1 MRAQTKSTPL
11 ILASYWGHSGVVEDL
26 LRDNQTDVNAQ
37 DKDKWTALHEAS
49 NKGHS
54 KVVEVLLQ
62 RQANVGMGKDD
73 ERTPLHLA
81 SKKGNE
87 DIVKQLL
94 KAEANVDVKDKDG
107 KTALHLASGAGP
119 EDYSKHEGERG
130 PDDLSSDERWMAQFC
145 TGQHAAVVKLLL
157 ERGAKPDAKT
167 NQNETALHLAAA
179 RGDPTRL
186 QLILDK
192 MEPGHISIKNDQG
205 KTALYL
211 ACTGDSPKPAVERL
225 LESDKLRTA
234 EFGRSDGEDDEIKW
248 AANYPETHE
257 IAKWLMEERLRR
269 KEMAKPEE
277 SDNWS
282 VIGWAAYS
290 QLPEVLSPL
299 IAQSR
304 GSSELQAALESA
316 LELTLQSVHKPG
328 EDAEQSKL
336 PEVLSLLIIANS
348 PLKSHIEAV
357 LKEALDLTLGLALVN
372 EVKQGAGH
380 RQLFQ
385 VLTLLIATFSGT
397 TEIEKALKSTLELV
411 KTPKEGM
418 TDENLSQVLWLL
430 IANSPPTPDIKEALE
445 SSWKS
450 ASELLEKTDDQPQD
464 SEAALI
470 PPKISNDE
478 AEASSRKGK
487 NKDQEKPEHK
497 REMSMQ
503 TTRAA
508 KDHQTNYRHAIA
520 DILRAPPLLQ
530 THKDGGI
537 DGPPQPN
544 ATLLG
549 ILGGHEATIV
559 QFYKGDGESETFRR
573 YRSLKEVIYDR
584 GPGIIMEETSSALR
598 KILGELADPILYL
611 HTGPRFTWVHLPAT
625 NMVWMNDILLRIM
638 NDEKLEPRQYHKLKS
653 FFRDSWVQVPDRTSP
668 SRSMRPRTVVMRQE
682 NEAGGKHDTT
692 KKEEGERSDKGKK
705 ELRVEENKKEED
717 KEEEDK
723 KREDRG
729 QESSKAKDET
739 KSEES
744 QRKKYQPDFGVASAT
759 YMPYFCFSTYYKHG
773 PSPGQKQHKSA
784 EMKKEYE
791 RLDDSKSSVIHESP
805 TLDEWYYQFAT
816 DKSSKDDRD
825 RRNESQV
832 VTRAMKGRES
842 TKAVVERTKEG
853 KKGAKKDGKK
863 EPGEWTLIRVNQLWA
878 WTIADKW
885 LITTTPCSFDDSNG
899 PLVEGVLE
907 QLGKEIEAGGSA
919 SQPEPAA
926 AMSRF
931 VVDYCTGSYE
941 RLSKFELQKPRE
953 SKPEEPEPQARGS
966 IRQIF
971 SNAINKIGREEKRL
985 FEEFG
990 GKMERLRE
998 QIPSGVKKTTKKASS
1013 SADKTLLRGSPK
1025 GSPKVSS
1032 DEKLPASIYAYI
1044 RDTIIEAEKMYCDIK
1059 DIRDELNILK
1069 SAAQHQKTVEEGL
1082 TGGSLDVD
1090 LAAAYV
1096 VKDLKEMDDSAE
1108 RIQSAASLSSTPR
1121 QHVLIFVRI
1130 AQHDPFASAK

>member
-1 MRAQTKSTPL
+1 MAEETTHAKEAQDKPTLGTPLHELLLRMAKDDIEPKKTDDLDKLSRLGANTKITNEEGWSPLHAASQHGHTEVIRALLAKDRTNIDATESLEGWTALHVAIYYGHRDAVFALLEQGAKLGTKDNDGWTPLMTAIKEKRQEIAKRLLGLGGYFQLETPSESGHTPLMAASINGFSAGASLLINEGADCNVRSRRTKSTPL
-11 ILASYWGHSGVVEDL
+11 ILASYWGHSGVVEAL

-94 KAEANVDVKDKDG
+94 KAEAKVDVKDKDG

-186 QLILDK
+186 QHILDK

-290 QLPEVLSPL
+290 QLPEVFSPL

-328 EDAEQSKL
+328 EDAEQSKF

-508 KDHQTNYRHAIA
+508 KDHQTNYRHAIV

-549 ILGGHEATIV
+549 ILGGA
-559 QFYKGDGESETFRR
+559 
-573 YRSLKEVIYDR
+573 
-584 GPGIIMEETSSALR
+584 
-598 KILGELADPILYL
+598 
-611 HTGPRFTWVHLPAT
+611 
-625 NMVWMNDILLRIM
+625 
-638 NDEKLEPRQYHKLKS
+638 
-653 FFRDSWVQVPDRTSP
+653 
-668 SRSMRPRTVVMRQE
+668 
-682 NEAGGKHDTT
+682 
-692 KKEEGERSDKGKK
+692 
-705 ELRVEENKKEED
+705 
-717 KEEEDK
+717 
-723 KREDRG
+723 
-729 QESSKAKDET
+729 
-739 KSEES
+739 
-744 QRKKYQPDFGVASAT
+744 
-759 YMPYFCFSTYYKHG
+759 
-773 PSPGQKQHKSA
+773 
-784 EMKKEYE
+784 
-791 RLDDSKSSVIHESP
+791 
-805 TLDEWYYQFAT
+805 
-816 DKSSKDDRD
+816 
-825 RRNESQV
+825 
-832 VTRAMKGRES
+832 
-842 TKAVVERTKEG
+842 
-853 KKGAKKDGKK
+853 
-863 EPGEWTLIRVNQLWA
+863 
-878 WTIADKW
+878 
-885 LITTTPCSFDDSNG
+885 
-899 PLVEGVLE
+899 
-907 QLGKEIEAGGSA
+907 
-919 SQPEPAA
+919 
-926 AMSRF
+926 
-931 VVDYCTGSYE
+931 GSYH
-941 RLSKFELQKPRE
+941 RAVLQ
-953 SKPEEPEPQARGS
+953 G
-966 IRQIF
+966 
-971 SNAINKIGREEKRL
+971 
-985 FEEFG
+985 
-990 GKMERLRE
+990 
-998 QIPSGVKKTTKKASS
+998 
-1013 SADKTLLRGSPK
+1013 
-1025 GSPKVSS
+1025 
-1032 DEKLPASIYAYI
+1032 
-1044 RDTIIEAEKMYCDIK
+1044 
-1059 DIRDELNILK
+1059 
-1069 SAAQHQKTVEEGL
+1069 
-1082 TGGSLDVD
+1082 
-1090 LAAAYV
+1090 
-1096 VKDLKEMDDSAE
+1096 
-1108 RIQSAASLSSTPR
+1108 
-1121 QHVLIFVRI
+1121 
-1130 AQHDPFASAK
+1130 